1 MYLRNGR
8 IGVIDLSSK
17 ETAEQEFSEEF
28 AKDDVSS
35 VRIAERLAS
44 EHGGDSLILGTGLLT
59 ASFVPAACAGILW
72 TGRGFMPL
80 LGFAGFELKLTGFD
94 FVVVKGSAS
103 VPGYLWIRDGVIE
116 FVESDKMQTLDS
128 WKRTDKI
135 RSDQGD
141 GKIQVLSVGPWGDA
155 GMHAAQVVTDYWGGE
170 DKAGLGSEFG
180 SRNLAAIAFRGMG
193 ELELQEPE
201 KHFEDSLLLMR
212 DHIMRL
218 GKNDGLASYWSGAER
233 EDFRKLTHR
242 TVSCYGCPFPC
253 RSYLKVF
260 EDPKELKMVEKEPG
274 YLHYDIP
281 ALEKC
286 FALGLSASD
295 STLALMRCARAGA
308 EPASVLDSI
317 TSSGQKVSLET
328 IGSALSKPTDVKNL
342 RVMNFE
348 ASFSDMD
355 QYKVCVGLGVCPR
368 YWAKIGFN
376 LEGVAAYG
384 QSALGTL
391 PPLH

>member
-8 IGVIDLSSK
+8 IGVVDLSSR
-17 ETAEQEFSEEF
+17 ESSEQEFSEEL
-28 AKDDVSS
+28 AKDDISS

-44 EHGGDSLILGTGLLT
+44 EHGEDSLILGTGLLT
-59 ASFVPAACAGILW
+59 SSFVPAACAGILW

-94 FVVVKGSAS
+94 FVVVKGHAA
-103 VPGYLWIRDGVIE
+103 VPGYLWIRDGIIE
-116 FVESDKMQTLDS
+116 FVESDKIQSLDS

-155 GMHAAQVVTDYWGGE
+155 GKHAAQVVTDYWGGE

-218 GKNDGLASYWSGAER
+218 GKNDGLASYWRGAER
-233 EDFRKLTHR
+233 EDFRKLAHR
-242 TVSCYGCPFPC
+242 TVACYGCPFPC

-260 EDPKELKMVEKEPG
+260 EDPKELRMVEKEPG

-286 FALGLSASD
+286 YASGLSASD

-328 IGSALSKPTDVKNL
+328 IGSALSKPTDIKNL

-355 QYKVCVGLGVCPR
+355 QYKVCVGLGACPR